1 MTEKKS
7 AQTAATVLDTKTN
20 GCSRTQLKDTIDS
33 ARNQAFSLASD
44 LDSADVQ
51 LSDFIY
57 MLCAIHCDMDCDL
70 AQIERSDGEAERLA
84 IRSFVCSCKHTVVVL
99 RAIEYA
105 MRAFLREYKCHT
117 ERAYNIAGTLR
128 ELLEAMEN

>member
-20 GCSRTQLKDTIDS
+20 GCSRTQFKDTIDS

-44 LDSADVQ
+44 LDSADVP
-51 LSDFIY
+51 LSDFIH

-70 AQIERSDGEAERLA
+70 AQIARLN
-84 IRSFVCSCKHTVVVL
+84 
-99 RAIEYA
+99 
-105 MRAFLREYKCHT
+105 MR
-117 ERAYNIAGTLR
+117 
-128 ELLEAMEN
+128 

>member
-44 LDSADVQ
+44 LDTADIQ
-51 LSDFIY
+51 LSDFIG
-57 MLCAIHCDMDCDL
+57 MLSGIQCDMDCDL
-70 AQIERSDGEAERLA
+70 AEIDRSDGEAERLK
-84 IRSFVCSCKHTVVVL
+84 IRCFLGSCRHTVVVL
-99 RAIEYA
+99 RTIEYA
-105 MRAFLREYKCHT
+105 MSAFLREYNCHT